1 VVGDLTIRGVTRPVE
16 PVAER
21 TDGGPPPW
29 AAEVA
34 SFAATATIGR
44 EDVGIGLNLPL
55 QGSELVIGDEV
66 TIAIDVR
73 ALKRPVWG
81 R

>member
-1 VVGDLTIRGVTRPVE
+1 MAGDLTIHGATRPVE
-16 PVAER
+16 PVAEQ
-21 TDGGPPPW
+21 TDGGPHPW

-34 SFAATATIGR
+34 SFAATATISR
-44 EDVGIGLNLPL
+44 KDVGIGLNLPL
-55 QGSELVIGDEV
+55 QGSEFVIGDDV
-66 TIAIDVR
+66 KIAIDVQ